1 MDGKVT
7 QKTLS
12 IIIPTYNERE
22 NIQPLMERIQ
32 KAFPR
37 DAYEVVFVDDNS
49 RDGTAD
55 AIKSLKG
62 YPVKLLVRTDKR
74 GLASAV
80 MDGVELAS
88 APVIG
93 VMDADLQHPPEVL
106 PTLLDS
112 INAGADIAIASRY
125 VEGGDCRGWSLTRRV
140 ISKGAIMLAHLF
152 LPLTRKV
159 HDPMSG
165 YFMFRKQSIDMKRLK
180 PTGFKILLE
189 MLVAGGARQT
199 TEVPYVFDV
208 RSRGESKL
216 SSRTQIDYLRH
227 LWSLFLRTGELLR
240 FFKFIFVGL
249 TGVGV
254 NLGLL
259 WLLAEKGKVVDW
271 LSSGVAI
278 EVSIIW
284 NFILNNAFTFR
295 DRNAPGI
302 GPFIKRLLKFNAVS
316 LPGWAINFGV
326 ALFFRDVV
334 GLDRILAQ
342 ALGIIPATLWNYIL
356 NMVWTWR

>member
-1 MDGKVT
+1 M
-7 QKTLS
+7 QS
-12 IIIPTYNERE
+12 
-22 NIQPLMERIQ
+22 
-32 KAFPR
+32 
-37 DAYEVVFVDDNS
+37 
-49 RDGTAD
+49 
-55 AIKSLKG
+55 
-62 YPVKLLVRTDKR
+62 
-74 GLASAV
+74 
-80 MDGVELAS
+80 
-88 APVIG
+88 
-93 VMDADLQHPPEVL
+93 
-106 PTLLDS
+106 
-112 INAGADIAIASRY
+112 GADIAIASRY
-125 VEGGDCRGWSLTRRV
+125 VKGGGCQGWSLTRRV
-140 ISKGAIMLAHLF
+140 SSKGAIMLAHLL

-165 YFMFRKQSIDMKRLK
+165 YFMFRRQSIDMARLK

-189 MLVAGGARQT
+189 MLVAGGAKQT
-199 TEVPYVFDV
+199 AEVPYVFDV
-208 RSRGESKL
+208 RSHGESKL
-216 SSRTQIDYLRH
+216 SSKTQVDYLKH
-227 LWSLFLRTGELLR
+227 LWSLFVRTGELLR
-240 FFKFIFVGL
+240 FLKFIFVGL

-259 WLLAEKGKVVDW
+259 WLLAEKGKVADW

-295 DRNAPGI
+295 DRNIPGI

-326 ALFFRDVV
+326 SLFFRDVV
-334 GLDRILAQ
+334 HLDKILAQ